1 MRKKEIGQTI
11 ETTLIK
17 SIKGESIHLPH
28 PTQLTHLQF
37 RRFAGCPVCNL
48 HLHSFAAG
56 QQALASQGIQE
67 VVVFHSS
74 QQSLLSHQADFPFPL
89 IADPDK
95 TLYKAFGVEASF
107 MSLLNPK
114 AWPAMMKGIFH
125 HVGLPAWGE
134 SMIGLPADFLID
146 KTGRILA
153 FKYGKHANDHWSVAD
168 VIALNSSNP
177 NEL

>member
-1 MRKKEIGQTI
+1 MSKKVLGQII
-11 ETTLIK
+11 ETTQLT
-17 SIKGESIHLPH
+17 SIKGAMVNLPH
-28 PTQLTHLQF
+28 LTQLTHLQF

-48 HLHSFAAG
+48 HLHSFVAD
-56 QQALASQGIQE
+56 QQKLITQGIQE

-74 QQSLLSHQADFPFPL
+74 QKSLLSHQADLPFPL

-95 TLYKAFGVEASF
+95 TLYKAFGVEASL

-114 AWPAMMKGIFH
+114 SWPAMMRGMFH
-125 HVGLPAWGE
+125 HFGLPAWGE

-146 KTGRILA
+146 HTGRILA

-168 VIALNSSNP
+168 VIALSNRK
-177 NEL
+177 